1 MIFLVKYL
9 KKIGI
14 LPLLFSVA
22 INSNFKAMDGSEKK
36 IDNIKAYNLYLKSVP
51 ITRKEKHL
59 RDCAEIG
66 DFKDVEQLRKWL
78 SIFLPDEAVG
88 RFVWSQRQA
97 VLQGDYVCVC
107 KKPKR
112 TFVPILEVLDLMVSF
127 VVSDEAKKFFESKD
141 KEIIVKS
148 DDFGF
153 PVYVKMSKIPALIS
167 RMHTCLSVDPISNK
181 LISVPK
187 MKTENFFFTKLTFV
201 KLKNDFAFIV
211 AQIEKQPIIFI
222 RYRNICLSNLV
233 RKQEVSEY
241 KDKDNETNF
250 SYSNK
255 VVEHNGK
262 KFSSF
267 TVGEEFYVFNRKEP
281 FENINIIVEI

>member
-1 MIFLVKYL
+1 MVKYL

-22 INSNFKAMDGSEKK
+22 INSNFKAMDGSEKE

-66 DFKDVEQLRKWL
+66 DFKDVEQLRDWL

-97 VLQGDYVCVC
+97 GLQGDYVCVC
-107 KKPKR
+107 KEPKR
-112 TFVPILEVLDLMVSF
+112 IFAPILEVLDLMVSF
-127 VVSDEAKKFFESKD
+127 VTSNKAKEFFESKD

-167 RMHTCLSVDPISNK
+167 RMHKCLSVDPTSKK
-181 LISVPK
+181 LISIPK
-187 MKTENFFFTKLTFV
+187 MKIENFFFTKLTFD
-201 KLKNDFAFIV
+201 KLNHDFTAIV
-211 AQIEKQPIIFI
+211 ALIEDQPITFVK
-222 RYRNICLSNLV
+222 YRNICLSNLV
-233 RKQEVSEY
+233 RKQ
-241 KDKDNETNF
+241 
-250 SYSNK
+250 K
-255 VVEHNGK
+255 VVEYNGK
-262 KFSSF
+262 KFKSF
-267 TVGEEFYVFNRKEP
+267 IIDNSFYLFNEKEP